1 MEQFV
6 VELFSQLSL
15 QTTSTQGSVLGSSK
29 LLCANPSSAEEGLRW
44 AHIPTLPFQ
53 LAREAKLSL
62 FSFLKHIIV
71 NVS

>member
-15 QTTSTQGSVLGSSK
+15 QTTSTQGSVLGLRK
-29 LLCANPSSAEEGLRW
+29 LLSASPSSAEEGLRW

-53 LAREAKLSL
+53 LAGEPKSSL
-62 FSFLKHIIV
+62 FSFLKHVIV
-71 NVS
+71 SVS